1 MNNRRYDL
9 SDLKAAAAGRWP
21 EIHAALGIPR
31 EYLNPR
37 KHCPCPY
44 CGGKDR
50 YRYTD
55 YQGTGAFICN
65 QCTPDGGS
73 GFDLLLPPQQK
84 KPPPYWVF
92 QTAKQGNT
100 SPAPRYRLPS
110 LPPNRKTNRPPC
122 LPYGTKRSPSTA
134 KTPPRNICTGAA
146 YLIPLFRRP

>member
-1 MNNRRYDL
+1 MKPYDL

-65 QCTPDGGS
+65 QCTPTAAAA
-73 GFDLLLPPQQK
+73 LTCLCWCLATTLPPPPT

-100 SPAPRYRLPS
+100 SPAPRCPLPS
-110 LPPNRKTNRPPC
+110 LPPRRKTNRPPC
-122 LPYGTKRSPSTA
+122 
-134 KTPPRNICTGAA
+134 
-146 YLIPLFRRP
+146 